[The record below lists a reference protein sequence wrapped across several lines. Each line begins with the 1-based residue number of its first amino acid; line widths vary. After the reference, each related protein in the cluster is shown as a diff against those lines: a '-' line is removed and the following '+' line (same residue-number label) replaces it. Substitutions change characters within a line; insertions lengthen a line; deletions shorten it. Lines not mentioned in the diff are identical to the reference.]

1 MQSSFLLAL
10 AALVAPPHP
19 VRGVSFGPVT
29 GGGPHKIRLQ
39 TDLRALERPPWRS
52 LSRRKHY
59 HFTLFGGVFQT
70 DVRTFCRF
78 SVVFASI
85 PWAVLVV
92 LGALAGAVFSIPRAY
107 VLRAEIATYPS
118 LLTARSTCY
127 AEIETYLPLLTARST
142 CSASRRIRS
151 LPWNK

>member
-1 MQSSFLLAL
+1 M
-10 AALVAPPHP
+10 
-19 VRGVSFGPVT
+19 
-29 GGGPHKIRLQ
+29 
-39 TDLRALERPPWRS
+39 
-52 LSRRKHY
+52 
-59 HFTLFGGVFQT
+59 LFGGVFQT
-70 DVRTFCRF
+70 DLGTFCRF

-85 PWAVLVV
+85 RWAVLVV

-107 VLRAEIATYPS
+107 DLR
-118 LLTARSTCY
+118 